1 MKYSYLETRPR
12 RVNKSFIICRKYSTR
27 VEVLDRD
34 KRSSLLKVTAFE
46 VFSFEPMTISV
57 QISRWKNKW
66 NKQVNF
72 PHGTTTFSIMTF
84 SIMTFSIMTFSIM
97 TLSIMTLSIMT
108 FSIIAVY
115 IMTFSM
121 ITLSITGS
129 GLPDADQLIF
139 CTI

>member
-12 RVNKSFIICRKYSTR
+12 HVNKSFIIYHKYSTR

-34 KRSSLLKVTAFE
+34 KRSSLFEVTALM

-72 PHGTTTFSIMTF
+72 PHGAT
-84 SIMTFSIMTFSIM
+84 
-97 TLSIMTLSIMT
+97 TLSIMT
-108 FSIIAVY
+108 FSILALCIK
-115 IMTFSM
+115 TFSM
-121 ITLSITGS
+121 ITLSITTLS
-129 GLPDADQLIF
+129 IAIDKIRHSAYLHSV
-139 CTI
+139 